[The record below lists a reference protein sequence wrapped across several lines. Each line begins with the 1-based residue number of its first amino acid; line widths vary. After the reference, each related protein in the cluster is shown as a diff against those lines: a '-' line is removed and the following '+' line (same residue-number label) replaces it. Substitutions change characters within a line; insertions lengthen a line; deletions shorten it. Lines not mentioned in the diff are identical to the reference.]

1 VYRYYSKIPLRK
13 RTNVIYRNEDYLALP
28 VDKILYVLYELKEK
42 IPLFEKKLI
51 KDIEYCIDM
60 ISRNKI
66 YSPNIFNDKS
76 NVKNQNEEA
85 MRVKEEV
92 KCIINQI
99 CFWIQKFALFEKEV
113 SNKTHLEDVE
123 IRCDTPKN
131 LMKELTSNE
140 MQGNFPFN

>member
-1 VYRYYSKIPLRK
+1 M
-13 RTNVIYRNEDYLALP
+13 P

-140 MQGNFPFN
+140 MQGNFLFN